1 MIYLQLYWSFV
12 KIGIFT
18 IGGGYASLPLLY
30 DEMVIERGFLTMTEY
45 TDIITIS
52 QMTPGPIA
60 INAATFVGTKTAGL
74 LGSIFATLGFLT
86 PPFIIV
92 ILLSYFFFKY
102 NGIKIVSMV
111 LSFLKPIVVGIIA
124 CVAIE
129 LFASSVIPSF
139 APLSID
145 FKALGIFVVCA
156 YLLSAKNMSIIK
168 VIPISAILGI
178 ILY

>member
-30 DEMVIERGFLTMTEY
+30 DEIVVRRGFLTMTEY

-60 INAATFVGTKTAGL
+60 INAATFVGTKTADI
-74 LGSIFATLGFLT
+74 LGAICATLGFLT

-92 ILLSYFFFKY
+92 IFLSYFFFKY

-124 CVAIE
+124 CVSIE
-129 LFASSVIPSF
+129 LFSSAVMPSF
-139 APLSID
+139 YPLIVD
-145 FKALGIFVVCA
+145 FKALGIFIVCVF
-156 YLLSAKNMSIIK
+156 LLVARKMSIVK

-178 ILY
+178 LLY

>member
-1 MIYLQLYWSFV
+1 MIYLQLYLSFL
-12 KIGIFT
+12 KIGLFT

-30 DEMVIERGFLTMTEY
+30 EEMVVVRGFLTMTEY

-60 INAATFVGTKTAGL
+60 INSATFVGTKTAGL
-74 LGSIFATLGFLT
+74 FGAICATTGFLT

-92 ILLSYFFFKY
+92 IILSYFFFKY
-102 NGIKIVSMV
+102 NGITIVSMV
-111 LSFLKPIVVGIIA
+111 LSFLKPIVVGVIA

-129 LFASSVIPSF
+129 LFSSSIISSF
-139 APLSID
+139 APFTID
-145 FKALGIFVVCA
+145 FKALIIFCVCT
-156 YLLSAKNMSIIK
+156 YLLSARKMEIVK

-178 ILY
+178 LLY